1 MMNDTLFRI
10 LAVLIF
16 VAGAAI
22 SISFRQAAE
31 RASAEKISLKE
42 EGLLTTIV
50 LRFSGLV
57 VWVGVFAYMINPAWM
72 NWSRFDLP
80 LAIRWLGVVMGFLS
94 VLLAYWTFRNLG
106 KNVTPTVITR
116 ANHTLVTSGPYRWI
130 RHPLYVMGLIAY
142 LGFAL
147 LAENWFIAIMAVVV
161 FVVIALRVRKEET
174 RLVETFGAAYREY
187 MQQTGKFLPKLNL

>member
-1 MMNDTLFRI
+1 MNDILFRI
-10 LAVLIF
+10 FAVFIF

-42 EGLLTTIV
+42 EGLLITIA

-57 VWVGVFAYMINPAWM
+57 VWVAVFAYMINPAWM
-72 NWSRFDLP
+72 NWSRFELP
-80 LAIRWLGVVMGFLS
+80 TAVRWVGVVMGFLS

-106 KNVTPTVITR
+106 KNVTPTVVTR
-116 ANHTLVTSGPYRWI
+116 ANHSLVTSGPYRWI

-142 LGFAL
+142 LGFAF

-174 RLVETFGAAYREY
+174 RLVETFGDAYRQY